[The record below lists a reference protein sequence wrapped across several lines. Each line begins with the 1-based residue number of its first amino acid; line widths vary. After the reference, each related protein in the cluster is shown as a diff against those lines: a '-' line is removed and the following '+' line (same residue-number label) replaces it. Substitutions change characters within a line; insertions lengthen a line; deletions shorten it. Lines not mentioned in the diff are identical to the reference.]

1 MDIWDIVLRIG
12 ASAVIGAVVGLQRE
26 YKRNSAG
33 FRTHM
38 LVAIGASI
46 AMLTNEMLLRK
57 FGAVS
62 NMDVSRMAS
71 YVISGIGFLGAGSI
85 IKERKGIRGLTT
97 AAGLWVTA
105 CLGITA
111 GAGFYWAAL
120 IGSAFV
126 FIIIAVFKLIEKK
139 LFKQKRDVKLVV
151 VCSETELTQ
160 MLKVLGDIGAKVK
173 EVNVEKLEDGCKQT
187 DIRLSVA
194 GSGKTE
200 TMVELSEKLSEYDI
214 SSIKML

>member
-1 MDIWDIVLRIG
+1 MEIWDIVLRIG
-12 ASAVIGAVVGLQRE
+12 VSAAIGAVVGLQRE
-26 YKRNSAG
+26 FQRNSAG

-46 AMLTNEMLLRK
+46 AMLTNELLLRK
-57 FGAVS
+57 FGDVS

-85 IKERKGIRGLTT
+85 IKDRIGIRGLTT

-126 FIIIAVFKLIEKK
+126 FIIIAGFKMLERK
-139 LFKQKRDVKLVV
+139 LFKPKREVKLVV
-151 VCSETELTQ
+151 QSTESELPQ
-160 MLKVLGDIGAKVK
+160 ILKILGDIGSIVD
-173 EVNVEKLEDGCKQT
+173 EVDVVPAEDGQNMTTIKFAVIKGRQT
-187 DIRLSVA
+187 DV
-194 GSGKTE
+194 
-200 TMVELSEKLSEYDI
+200 MVEVSEKLSDYRI
-214 SSIKML
+214 NLIKVL

>member
-1 MDIWDIVLRIG
+1 MEIWDIVLRIG
-12 ASAVIGAVVGLQRE
+12 VSAAIGAVVGLQRE
-26 YKRNSAG
+26 FQRNSAG

-46 AMLTNEMLLRK
+46 AMLTNELLLRK
-57 FGAVS
+57 FGDVS
-62 NMDVSRMAS
+62 NMDISRMAS

-85 IKERKGIRGLTT
+85 IKDRIGIRGLTT

-126 FIIIAVFKLIEKK
+126 FLIIAGFKMLERK
-139 LFKQKRDVKLVV
+139 LFKPKREVKLVMQ
-151 VCSETELTQ
+151 CSENELPQ
-160 MLKVLGDIGAKVK
+160 ILKALGDIGSIVSEISVEAVSGEQSATTIRFTIVK
-173 EVNVEKLEDGCKQT
+173 GGQT
-187 DIRLSVA
+187 DV
-194 GSGKTE
+194 
-200 TMVELSEKLSEYDI
+200 MVEVSEKLSRFKI
-214 SSIKML
+214 ISIKLI

>member
-12 ASAVIGAVVGLQRE
+12 ISAVIGAVVGLQRE

-57 FGAVS
+57 FGDVS

-85 IKERKGIRGLTT
+85 IKGKKGIKGLTT

-111 GAGFYWAAL
+111 GAGFYWPAL
-120 IGSAFV
+120 IGSGFV
-126 FIIIAVFKLIEKK
+126 FIIIAVFKLVEKK
-139 LFKQKRDVKLVV
+139 LFKEKRDVRLVIMCSQSKLEEILKTLG
-151 VCSETELTQ
+151 ET
-160 MLKVLGDIGAKVK
+160 GAKVK
-173 EVNVEKLEDGCKQT
+173 EVNVDKSADGTKQA
-187 DIRLSVA
+187 DIRLSITGRSRTDTMIELA
-194 GSGKTE
+194 G
-200 TMVELSEKLSEYDI
+200 KLSDYDI
-214 SSIKML
+214 SSIKMI

>member
-1 MDIWDIVLRIG
+1 MGIWDIVLRIG
-12 ASAVIGAVVGLQRE
+12 ASAVIGGVVGLQRE

-57 FGAVS
+57 FGDVS

-85 IKERKGIRGLTT
+85 IKERKGIKGLTT

-139 LFKQKRDVKLVV
+139 LFKKKRDVKLVV
-151 VCSETELTQ
+151 VCSDTELTQ

-173 EVNVEKLEDGCKQT
+173 EVNVEKLEDRGKQT

-194 GSGKTE
+194 GRGKTE